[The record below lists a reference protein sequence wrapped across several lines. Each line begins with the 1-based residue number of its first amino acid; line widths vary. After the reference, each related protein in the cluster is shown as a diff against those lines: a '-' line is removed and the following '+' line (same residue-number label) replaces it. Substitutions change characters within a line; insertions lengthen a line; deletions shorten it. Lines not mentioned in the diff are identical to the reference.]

1 MKLTGGDKMNDDYKL
16 ADVEISYNYDETIGR
31 VIVDGH
37 YFSNVTT
44 VKVDYKGGELPIVT
58 LEFPCDRL
66 KLSGKVKLETVI
78 KDGENN
84 ESRD

>member
-1 MKLTGGDKMNDDYKL
+1 MNDDYKL

-37 YFSNVTT
+37 DLSNATA

-58 LEFPCDRL
+58 LEFPCESL
-66 KLSGKVKLETVI
+66 KLSGKVKVGI
-78 KDGENN
+78 VSKVGENN

>member
-1 MKLTGGDKMNDDYKL
+1 MNDDYKL
-16 ADVEISYNYDETIGR
+16 ADVEIHYNYDETVGK

-37 YFSNVTT
+37 DFSNATA

-58 LEFPCDRL
+58 LEFPCDSL
-66 KLSGKVKLETVI
+66 KLSGKVKLETII

-84 ESRD
+84 ESRN